1 MVTVGADMVDP
12 DTNSFE
18 KVSFLDKKSMFQ
30 QKPGGKIDRSGEL
43 SPKTGSRLFF
53 GSTNIPIWY
62 FLTRLAGTT
71 SPFLIGNTSTQ
82 SCEFTGVY
90 KWSKWLGSSPIYK
103 P

>member
-43 SPKTGSRLFF
+43 SPKTGSRFF
-53 GSTNIPIWY
+53 
-62 FLTRLAGTT
+62 
-71 SPFLIGNTSTQ
+71 
-82 SCEFTGVY
+82 
-90 KWSKWLGSSPIYK
+90 LGQQIY
-103 P
+103 PSGIS